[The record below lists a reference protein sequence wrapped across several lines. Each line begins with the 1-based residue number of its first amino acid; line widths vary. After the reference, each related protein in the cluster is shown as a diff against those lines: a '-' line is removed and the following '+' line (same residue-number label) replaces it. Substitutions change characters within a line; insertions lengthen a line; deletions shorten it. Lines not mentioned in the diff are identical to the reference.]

1 MDWRFWS
8 PGHSLSTLLHP
19 SPFQRHLLPSAHRIR
34 AVRCLDRDLTQA
46 NIPQLVLAAGCP
58 DGSIP
63 VGSGRACGLYP
74 GTITFR
80 KEKTEL
86 LSAKLQIPGT
96 FGHEA
101 WLHLIKQES
110 MPRVARLGLAWASC
124 TQASISGKAGT
135 LISSL
140 RDKAITEITP

>member
-19 SPFQRHLLPSAHRIR
+19 SPFQRHLLPSARRIR

-58 DGSIP
+58 DSSIP
-63 VGSGRACGLYP
+63 VGSRRACGLCP
-74 GTITFR
+74 DNITFR
-80 KEKTEL
+80 KKTGL
-86 LSAKLQIPGT
+86 LSATLQIPGT
-96 FGHEA
+96 FGQEA
-101 WLHLIKQES
+101 WLHLVKQES
-110 MPRVARLGLAWASC
+110 MPRVARLGLVWASC

-135 LISSL
+135 LSSGL
-140 RDKAITEITP
+140 RDKAVTEITP